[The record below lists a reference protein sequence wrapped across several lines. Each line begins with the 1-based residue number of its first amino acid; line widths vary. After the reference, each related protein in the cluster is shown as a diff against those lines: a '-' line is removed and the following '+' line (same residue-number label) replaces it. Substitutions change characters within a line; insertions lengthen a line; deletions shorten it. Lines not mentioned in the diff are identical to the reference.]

1 MARVELLDP
10 EKAEGRVKE
19 VFERVKSYYQ
29 MVPGL
34 QKALCYLPET
44 TNSLW
49 DLSLATAS
57 EGSIREELKRVF
69 FAVTAHEVECEYC
82 TAAHMIALLGKQW
95 SQEECVEVILGKPSP
110 RLSDK
115 ENIAV
120 DFARAVARRPAGIS
134 DEQTDGL
141 RAAGWTDPEIVEIVA
156 AVALMR
162 YTTTVASALDVPLE
176 KAMEGIGVSC
186 GVPLDRLDT

>member
-1 MARVELLDP
+1 MARVKLLDP
-10 EKAEGRVKE
+10 ERAEGRTKE
-19 VFERVKSYYQ
+19 VFERVKAYYH

-44 TNSLW
+44 TDSLW
-49 DLSLATAS
+49 SLSLATAS
-57 EGSIREELKRVF
+57 EGHIDEELKRVF

-82 TAAHMIALLGKQW
+82 TAAHMIALLGKRW
-95 SQEECVEVILGKPSP
+95 TREECVDVILGKPSP
-110 RLSDK
+110 RLDEK
-115 ENIAV
+115 ENAAV
-120 DFARAVARRPAGIS
+120 DFARAVARRPAGIR
-134 DEQTDGL
+134 DEQTDAL

-176 KAMEGIGVSC
+176 KAMEGVGVSC
-186 GVPLDRLDT
+186 GVPLDRRDA

>member
-19 VFERVKSYYQ
+19 VFERVETYYH

-34 QKALCYLPET
+34 QKALGHLPET
-44 TNSLW
+44 TNALW
-49 DLSLATAS
+49 DLSLATAR
-57 EGSIREELKRVF
+57 EGSVRRELKRVF

-82 TAAHMIALLGKQW
+82 VAAHMIALFGKQW
-95 SQEECVEVILGKPSP
+95 SQEECVDVLLGNPSP

-115 ENIAV
+115 ENAAV
-120 DFARAVARRPAGIS
+120 DFARVVARGPAGVT
-134 DEQTDGL
+134 DEQTDAL
-141 RAAGWTDPEIVEIVA
+141 RAIGWTDSEIVEIVA

-176 KAMEGIGVSC
+176 KVMEGIGINC
-186 GVPLDRLDT
+186 GVPLDQQNG

>member
-10 EKAEGRVKE
+10 EAAEGRVKE
-19 VFERVKSYYQ
+19 VFERVKAYYQ

-44 TNSLW
+44 TDALW
-49 DLSLATAS
+49 TLSLATAG

-95 SQEECVEVILGKPSP
+95 SQQECVDVILGKPSP

-115 ENIAV
+115 ENAAV
-120 DFARAVARRPAGIS
+120 DFARVVARHPAGVT
-134 DEQTDGL
+134 DEQTETL

-176 KAMEGIGVSC
+176 KAMEGVGVSC
-186 GVPLDRLDT
+186 GVPLDRRDG